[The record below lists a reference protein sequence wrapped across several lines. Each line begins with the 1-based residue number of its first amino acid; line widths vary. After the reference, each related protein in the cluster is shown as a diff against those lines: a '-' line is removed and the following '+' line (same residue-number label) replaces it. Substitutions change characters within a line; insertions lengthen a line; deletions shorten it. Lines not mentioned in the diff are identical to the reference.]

1 MKSIREPKINL
12 FKKSSPLLCKVVKNI
27 KLTPDPGSGKRPK
40 KEGRAEIHRIVLA
53 LDHTKYPYL
62 IGQSAGIIP
71 PGEDPEKVAK
81 GSENTGYTIR
91 LYSISSP
98 SMGIDMSESTIE
110 FIIKRDYA
118 YDVEGNVIHKGVA
131 SNYMCDLK
139 EGEEVVVTGP
149 SGKNFLL
156 PNTDF
161 NGDLFFCATGTG
173 IAPFYGMTIE
183 LLEHKLINFTGNI
196 YVIYGAPYSDEIVL
210 REDFDNLSKKYS
222 NFHFI
227 TAVSREQKNPVD
239 GGRMY
244 IHHRVTEL
252 AEIIKTSFLNEGK
265 MYICGG
271 PKGMEKGVIES
282 LHKILGSNLSHDE
295 FEKDLENKKQ
305 LYVETY

>member
-1 MKSIREPKINL
+1 VVSGVVTEGGM
-12 FKKSSPLLCKVVKNI
+12 PLPGVGVII
-27 KLTPDPGSGKRPK
+27 KGTSTGTETDFNGK
-40 KEGRAEIHRIVLA
+40 
-53 LDHTKYPYL
+53 
-62 IGQSAGIIP
+62 
-71 PGEDPEKVAK
+71 
-81 GSENTGYTIR
+81 
-91 LYSISSP
+91 YSIKVNVGQELVFEYIG
-98 SMGIDMSESTIE
+98 MIKQTIKVGTSN
-110 FIIKRDYA
+110 IINVKM
-118 YDVEGNVIHKGVA
+118 VEDNQK
-131 SNYMCDLK
+131 L
-139 EGEEVVVTGP
+139 EEVVVTGP

-161 NGDLFFCATGTG
+161 EGDLFFCATGTG

-183 LLEHKLINFTGNI
+183 LLEHKLINFKGNI
-196 YVIYGAPYSDEIVL
+196 YVIYGAPYLDEIVL
-210 REDFDNLSKKYS
+210 REDFENLSKKYS

-227 TAVSREQKNPVD
+227 TAISREEKNPYD

-252 AEIIKTSFLNEGK
+252 AEKIKTSFSNEGK

-282 LHKILGSNLSHDE
+282 LHKILGSNLSHEE